1 MKTPIRAR
9 PGIRRYPIWSI
20 KSITIVSL
28 IVVAIVSAV
37 VFGIGKQSILVEA
50 EWIVVIVSS
59 CLFLFLLFG
68 LYRGVRVRKRE
79 PAPGGF
85 EFINVEPS
93 DIGLDAASGL
103 GDVIGAAD
111 DLPGLILAPI
121 LFVVFGIL
129 LIFLLPIVV
138 NVAWLLLFVFVLMLF
153 WVFRAALRQVFVRSR
168 QTRGR
173 VIPSLGYAG
182 WYTMLYSGW
191 LIAVLVLARSM
202 A

>member
-103 GDVIGAAD
+103 GDAIGAAD